1 MVAMALDRRL
11 SRVSKI
17 LVDTD
22 DIGFPDA
29 EARLKA
35 LTLEIAIG
43 PQATTPAAHA
53 AILTAVS
60 VGSRTFAGG
69 VKVTGF
75 IDLSL
80 NSCLPLAA
88 KTIGEAAQLVGAK
101 TFDGPPRQR
110 IEFGADA
117 EGAAVGAIFPWWKGW
132 RAGIGA
138 RPRASSDAGK
148 NPLAGIAAGAM
159 AVGAAFDAER
169 GLKVTPESEINL
181 WPVGETEEPPDFA
194 EVFLPGAL
202 WMIGLGNLGQ
212 AYVWALAA
220 LPYEDPQKLEL
231 VLQDRDR
238 ISEDNWGTSVL
249 VHEEVFGQLK
259 TKVAEAFA
267 TARGFSVR
275 RVDRRLLQNDRLEDD
290 DPRIALSGVDRVE
303 ARKWM
308 ARTGFDCIVDAG
320 LGRTA
325 DQADRFRVTVFD
337 EHGPI
342 DRHFAKQEDN
352 PNDEKILERDSYK
365 ALEAD
370 IGRCGASEIGGA
382 STAIPYVSAL
392 AAAIAVARL
401 IAIVSSCP
409 CTENEVGKVSNLKS
423 RRKAPSRSIS
433 ARGARHA
440 GNPRF

>member
-11 SRVSKI
+11 SRISKI
-17 LVDTD
+17 LVDAD
-22 DIGFPDA
+22 HIGFPDA
-29 EARLKA
+29 EAQLKA

-43 PQATTPAAHA
+43 PQATSPAAHA

-75 IDLSL
+75 LELPL

-88 KTIGEAAQLVGAK
+88 KTIGGAAQLVGAK

-110 IEFGADA
+110 IEIGMDA
-117 EGAAVGAIFPWWKGW
+117 ENTLDGALFPWWSGW
-132 RAGIGA
+132 RAGVGACPRIG
-138 RPRASSDAGK
+138 SDAGH
-148 NPLAGIAAGAM
+148 NPLTGIAAGAM

-169 GLKVTPESEINL
+169 GLRVTTDREIDL
-181 WPVGETEEPPDFA
+181 WPVGETETPPSFA
-194 EVFLPGAL
+194 GVFLPGAL

-212 AYVWALAA
+212 AYVWALAS

-249 VHEEVFGQLK
+249 VHEEVFGHLK

-267 TARGFSVR
+267 TARGSRVR

-290 DPRIALSGVDRVE
+290 DPRMALSGVDRVE

-308 ARTGFDCIVDAG
+308 ASTGFDCIIDAG

-325 DQADRFRVTVFD
+325 EQADRFRVTVFD
-337 EHGPI
+337 QHSPI
-342 DRHFAKQEDN
+342 DRHFAKQEDE
-352 PNDEKILERDSYK
+352 PKDERILERDTYK
-365 ALEAD
+365 ELEAD

-382 STAIPYVSAL
+382 STAVPYVSAL
-392 AAAIAVARL
+392 AAAVAVARL
-401 IAIVSSCP
+401 IAVVSNCP
-409 CTENEVGKVSNLKS
+409 CPENEVGKISALGK
-423 RRKAPSRSIS
+423 RRRSPLRSIS

-440 GNPRF
+440 GRPYV